1 MTADRNTGDAAL
13 AWRQLLRL
21 GNVFTAASNVVAGF
35 LIVRA
40 SWEPLDVLA
49 ALIAASAC
57 LYAAGMVLNDAF
69 DADVDARERPER
81 PIPSGRIPRT
91 TAFAVGWALLATGV
105 VTAALA
111 TWLSGRVG
119 PAVVALCL
127 ALMVVMYDGGLKNTW
142 AGPWAMGWCRTLN
155 VLLGG
160 ALAETSSQWLALAT
174 YAVAVGVYT
183 AGLTMI
189 ASREAGQP
197 PPAHAR
203 WGKEVMAVACGLLFA
218 WPWTLVGDP
227 AHAGAPV
234 AATIGFTLFAVFV
247 AVHMLRAARAH
258 EPAVIRGAV
267 KRLLLGFVLIDA
279 CAALAAAGWTA
290 GIAVLLLLLPT
301 LAGARR
307 APMT

>member
-1 MTADRNTGDAAL
+1 MTADGNTGDVAL

-21 GNVFTAASNVVAGF
+21 GNVFTAASNVIAGF
-35 LIVRA
+35 LIVGGDR
-40 SWEPLDVLA
+40 ERLDVLA
-49 ALIAASAC
+49 ALVAASAC

-69 DADVDARERPER
+69 DADLDARERPER
-81 PIPSGRIPRT
+81 PIPSGRIQRS
-91 TAFAVGWALLATGV
+91 TAFLVGWVLLALGV
-105 VTAALA
+105 LLAVLA
-111 TWLSGRVG
+111 TWLSVRVG
-119 PAVVALCL
+119 PIVVALCL
-127 ALMVVMYDGGLKNTW
+127 ALMIVMYDGGLKNTW

-160 ALAETSSQWLALAT
+160 ALASGANAWIALGT
-174 YAVAVGVYT
+174 YAVAVGLYT

-197 PPAHAR
+197 PPPHAR

-218 WPWTLVGDP
+218 WPWTLVGDSSR
-227 AHAGAPV
+227 GVGPV
-234 AATIGFTLFAVFV
+234 AATIGFTLFAVYV

-258 EPAVIRGAV
+258 EPTEIRGAI
-267 KRLLLGFVLIDA
+267 KRLLIGFVLIDA

-290 GIAVLLLLLPT
+290 GLAVLLLLAPT
-301 LAGARR
+301 LAGARK